1 MTAATPPKGRGP
13 LARRE
18 ARLAWG
24 LLLPGEIPTKD
35 LSECFRA
42 PDAPVPRVRAGPAEG
57 VLEVL
62 NMPLTEA
69 EQEAIRRSAAT
80 LAEVQSKIVFVED
93 RQ

>member
-1 MTAATPPKGRGP
+1 MLG
-13 LARRE
+13 
-18 ARLAWG
+18 
-24 LLLPGEIPTKD
+24 
-35 LSECFRA
+35 
-42 PDAPVPRVRAGPAEG
+42 AEG